1 MWPFNKLKERMIRNA
16 FKDYLNKDTLDK
28 IIKNPSK
35 LKLEADKREVTVSF
49 TNMIGY
55 VGIAEK
61 MSLSVLPEFMNKF
74 LKPNL

>member
-1 MWPFNKLKERMIRNA
+1 MIRNA